1 MEIST
6 IVVLAVLGALVLYV
20 IGIFNGLVSRKN
32 RYENAFS
39 QISVQLKRRHDLIPN
54 LVNTAKGYLKHESET
69 LERVI
74 RARNTAANLLDA
86 MGGKPD
92 GSALKQ
98 LAGAESSL
106 FSALQG
112 LNVTLEQYPDLK
124 ADETM
129 HRLMEELQ
137 STENRVAKAR
147 QFYND
152 AVTQYNI
159 FRASFPQ
166 RLFAALFGHPLD
178 AGLLEF
184 EDAQQIQQAP
194 NVSF

>member
-1 MEIST
+1 MELST
-6 IVVLAVLGALVLYV
+6 IVTLAVAGAVVLYV
-20 IGIFNGLVSRKN
+20 VSIFNGLVSRKN
-32 RYENAFS
+32 RYENAFG

-74 RARNTAANLLDA
+74 QARNTAASLLQA
-86 MGGKPD
+86 MGGKLD
-92 GSALKQ
+92 GNAVKQ
-98 LAGAESSL
+98 LAGAESAL
-106 FSALQG
+106 LGALQG
-112 LNVTLEQYPDLK
+112 LSVTVEQYPDLK

-137 STENRVAKAR
+137 STENRVAKSR

-152 AVTQYNI
+152 SVTVYNI
-159 FRASFPQ
+159 YRASFPQ
-166 RLFAALFGHPLD
+166 LMFAGSFGHPQD
-178 AGLLEF
+178 ATLLEF
-184 EDAQQIQQAP
+184 DDAEQIQQAP